1 MVCGEG
7 PHQSSGGGPVCI
19 EIIVRA
25 KPPSPSSLLHDLCVV
40 MPIEGVG
47 LACQRVDT
55 LGALTPRRHPRL
67 ADVVGARQHR
77 ERRHRI
83 NKPHGFE
90 ASDACVGVV
99 TLMGESRCRVGA
111 SGVGAAHEECTL
123 GPAKAVDGDSPGYL
137 DGIRGG
143 DVGAS
148 GAPDRGYDGLD
159 NVGALGKT
167 VILGEGGEIELI
179 KDGSVGASSVRR
191 G

>member
-1 MVCGEG
+1 
-7 PHQSSGGGPVCI
+7 
-19 EIIVRA
+19 
-25 KPPSPSSLLHDLCVV
+25 

-123 GPAKAVDGDSPGYL
+123 GPAKAVDGVSPGYL
-137 DGIRGG
+137 VRGG
-143 DVGAS
+143 
-148 GAPDRGYDGLD
+148 
-159 NVGALGKT
+159 
-167 VILGEGGEIELI
+167 
-179 KDGSVGASSVRR
+179 
-191 G
+191 